1 MTDIKNMKQRADDSG
16 YFVTDYIKREDTI
29 SRQAAIEAVDECT
42 KLKITDDFYTVYTED
57 MKDMIADIPTADV
70 RENVKGKWIDGKV
83 KHIKNGELRNVREC
97 SECGS
102 SYFVYD
108 NYNSVDEIP
117 NFCPNCGADMRGEA

>member
-70 RENVKGKWIDGKV
+70 RENVKGKWLQD
-83 KHIKNGELRNVREC
+83 KHDEAGYGYFDC
-97 SECGS
+97 SVCGADF
-102 SYFVYD
+102 YDVYD
-108 NYNSVDEIP
+108 
-117 NFCPNCGADMRGEA
+117 FCPNCGADMRADMRGEA

>member
-1 MTDIKNMKQRADDSG
+1 MSRYIDADLIQYKAMCRPRG
-16 YFVTDYIKREDTI
+16 NGMYEDCET
-29 SRQAAIEAVDECT
+29 AH
-42 KLKITDDFYTVYTED
+42 
-57 MKDMIADIPTADV
+57 KDQIDDIPTADV
-70 RENVKGKWIDGKV
+70 RENVRGKWIDGKV